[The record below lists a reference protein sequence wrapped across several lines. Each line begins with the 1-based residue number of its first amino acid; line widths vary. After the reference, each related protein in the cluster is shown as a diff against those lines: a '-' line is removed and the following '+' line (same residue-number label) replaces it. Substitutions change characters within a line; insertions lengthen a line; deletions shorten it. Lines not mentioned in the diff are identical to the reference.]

1 MKIFMIT
8 TFFFLSIIFAA
19 CGACVDGPIIKD
31 DKDVVEI
38 QKVNMISIKEK
49 LNYLI
54 NKLEINK
61 KYYYKDQKKFLD
73 YIIIGKWHNP
83 PRAAY
88 LFKNTKEFIMVTE
101 DEKITGKWRFS
112 SDGLELE
119 SNGKIKKAEILYCIL
134 EKGEYGYSFSIMFT
148 VGSDLFLSINTSL
161 AELWEKNPPI
171 K

>member
-1 MKIFMIT
+1 MKIFMT
-8 TFFFLSIIFAA
+8 TIFFLSIIFSA
-19 CGACVDGPIIKD
+19 CEASVDGPIIKD
-31 DKDVVEI
+31 EKDVVEI
-38 QKVNMISIKEK
+38 QKVNMIKIKEK

-61 KYYYKDQKKFLD
+61 KYYFKDQRKFLE
-73 YIIIGKWHNP
+73 YIIIGTWCNP

-88 LFKNTKEFIMVTE
+88 FFKNTKEFIMTTE
-101 DEKITGKWRFS
+101 YEKITGKWRFS

-119 SNGKIKKAEILYCIL
+119 SNGKIKKAKILYFIL

-161 AELWEKNPPI
+161 AELWKKNPPI